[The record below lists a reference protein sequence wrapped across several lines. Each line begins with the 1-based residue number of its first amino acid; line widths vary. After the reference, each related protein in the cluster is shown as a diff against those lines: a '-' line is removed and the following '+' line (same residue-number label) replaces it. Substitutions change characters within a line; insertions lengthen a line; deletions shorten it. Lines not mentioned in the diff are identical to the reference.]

1 MIRLRASVASTALL
15 AVAWLLPPA
24 TVRAQDTQSG
34 TIRGKVTAPGG
45 IPVGNAQVSI
55 VGTTIGSMT
64 ARDGEYVIRNAPV
77 GARTVRV
84 RMIGY
89 APATSPV
96 TVPAGGSATLNFELT
111 VQAMALDEVVV
122 TGTAGAARKREVGN
136 SIGTINLATA
146 PKVQTDFGSMI
157 AGSLSGVQVT
167 GGSGNAGAGKAIR
180 LRGNTSV
187 ALSNQPL
194 LYIDGVRVR
203 SDEYPKNLPEA
214 GSNLRSGNINASP
227 LNDIAPDDIERIE
240 VVKGAAA
247 ATLYGT
253 DAAAGVIQIFTK
265 RGSQGAPKWQTNV
278 TTGVSKEQKFGTND
292 AKLLFMDPFL
302 RTGKSMEAQA
312 QVSGG
317 TANNVRYFL
326 SGSSSSAEGVLP
338 LDLDRKY
345 NVRAN
350 LDFSPLKNVT
360 VSWNSSYSNSNIAN
374 TPAGN
379 NAHGIT
385 LNAFRRD
392 RNYFA
397 SANPDTIRQVL
408 RYKLNTYIDRSVLG
422 LTGTWAPHPLF
433 NSRMTLGMDRAAVEN
448 RNLRPYGFYGAAQG
462 IINDQR
468 WENRTLSVD
477 WVNSLDQNYLNNDF
491 HVTMSFGTQYV
502 NSDVADNSSYSEN
515 FPGPGQPTVSS
526 GSLKN
531 AFENRQM
538 VITGGGFAQAMMGY
552 KDRYF
557 MTFGLRVDGNSAFG
571 KNFGLQKYPKVSG
584 SWVASDESWWPA
596 RFGTTLKL
604 RAALGQAGRAPGAF
618 DAVQTWVPVGWGTQ
632 PAFRPSNLGNAD
644 LGPERTTETEAGF
657 DLTAFDNR
665 LTMDFTAYRA
675 RTTDALFPVTSVPS
689 LGFLNS
695 QLKNVGTME
704 KHGLEMTIGG
714 TVLDREHLGINATL
728 SLTTNS
734 SKVVSLGGAPAFTI
748 GSGNAFAWVMEGQ
761 PVPVIRGRLVRN
773 KDALVNAGSAPDTVG
788 NHIFGPAAP
797 TRIIGG
803 TVTVR
808 TWRGITASVRGEY
821 QGGAYIS
828 ENSSFQALSRT
839 VLWPTC
845 FGAYDRIAAGQQ
857 ITNWQNATCVQK
869 NTREDMF
876 IFKADFFKLRDFTV
890 TVPLGKAIPGTSSSS
905 LVFTAQNFLRR
916 NYGLPMFDPE
926 QSGND
931 GYNVAARYISEH
943 IPAPAVF
950 MTSLRVSF

>member
-1 MIRLRASVASTALL
+1 MNRFRTRFLWAAL
-15 AVAWLLPPA
+15 AFAWLVPSMA
-24 TVRAQDTQSG
+24 VHAQVNQTGTV
-34 TIRGKVTAPGG
+34 RGKVTAPGG
-45 IPVGNAQVSI
+45 LPIANAQVSV
-55 VGTTIGSMT
+55 VGTLVGGVS
-64 ARDGEYVIRNAPV
+64 ARDGEYVIRNVPA
-77 GARTVRV
+77 GAQTLRV

-89 APATSPV
+89 APTTSPV
-96 TVPAGGSATLNFELT
+96 TVPAGGSATVNFELT

-146 PKVQTDFGSMI
+146 PKAQSDFGAMI

-203 SDEYPKNLPEA
+203 SDEYPKNLPET

-227 LNDIAPDDIERIE
+227 LNDISPDDIERIE

-265 RGSQGAPKWQTNV
+265 RGAQGAAKWQAHV
-278 TTGVSKEQKFGTND
+278 TTGLNKLQQFGTDD
-292 AKLLFMDPFL
+292 AKYLFMDPFL

-326 SGSSSSAEGVLP
+326 SAGSSSSEGVLP

-345 NVRAN
+345 TVRAN
-350 LDFSPLKNVT
+350 MDFVPVKNLT
-360 VSWNSSYSNSNIAN
+360 IAWNSSYTNNNLQN

-397 SANPDTIRQVL
+397 NANPDTIRQVL
-408 RYKLNTYIDRSVLG
+408 RYKLNTYIDRSVFG
-422 LTGTWAPHPLF
+422 LTGSWAPVQMF
-433 NSRMTLGMDRAAVEN
+433 NTRMTLGLDRAAVEN
-448 RNLRPYGFYGAAQG
+448 RNLRPFGFYGAAQG

-468 WENRTLSVD
+468 WVNRTVSVD
-477 WVNSLDQNYLNNDF
+477 WVNSLEHNFLNNDLHATF
-491 HVTMSFGTQYV
+491 SFGTQYV
-502 NSDVADNSSYSEN
+502 NSEVADNSSYSEN
-515 FPGPGQPTVSS
+515 FPPGSPTVSS

-531 AFENRQM
+531 AFENRQQ
-538 VITGGGFAQAMMGY
+538 VITGGGFAQAMLGF

-557 MTFGLRVDGNSAFG
+557 ATIGLRVDGNSAFG
-571 KNFGLQKYPKVSG
+571 KNFGLQQYPKISG
-584 SWVASDESWWPA
+584 SWVISDESWWPS

-604 RAALGQAGRAPGAF
+604 RSALGQAGRAPGAF
-618 DAVQTWVPVGWGTQ
+618 DAVQTWNPIGWGGQ

-665 LTMDFTAYRA
+665 MTVDFTAYRA
-675 RTTDALFPVTSVPS
+675 KTTDALFPVTATPS

-695 QLKNVGTME
+695 QLKNVGEMQ
-704 KHGLEMTIGG
+704 KQGVEMTVGG
-714 TVLDREHLGINATL
+714 KILDRENLGINL
-728 SLTTNS
+728 NVSVTTNS
-734 SKVVSLGGAPAFTI
+734 SKVLSLGGAPTFQI
-748 GSGNAFAWVMEGQ
+748 GSSNAWAYVIEGQ
-761 PVPVIRGRLVRN
+761 PVPVIRGRYIRNPNQLVT
-773 KDALVNAGSAPDTVG
+773 AGSVPDTVG

-797 TRIIGG
+797 TQILGG
-803 TVTVR
+803 TLTVR
-808 TWRGITASVRGEY
+808 TWKGITASIRGEY

-845 FGAYDRIAAGQQ
+845 FGAYDKIAAGQM
-857 ITNWQNATCVQK
+857 ITAWENATCVQK
-869 NTREDMF
+869 NTKEDMF
-876 IFKADFFKLRDFTV
+876 IFKADFYKIRDLTV
-890 TVPLGKAIPGTSSSS
+890 TIPLGKAIPGTTNSSV
-905 LVFTAQNFLRR
+905 VFTGQNFFRK
-916 NYGLPMFDPE
+916 NYGMPMFDPE

-931 GYNVAARYISEH
+931 GFNVAARYISEH

-950 MTSLRVSF
+950 MTSLRISF

>member
-1 MIRLRASVASTALL
+1 MPARAARS
-15 AVAWLLPPA
+15 
-24 TVRAQDTQSG
+24 QETQTG

-45 IPVGNAQVSI
+45 MPIGNAQVSV
-55 VGTTIGSMT
+55 VGTVIGAVS
-64 ARDGEYVIRNAPV
+64 ARDGEYVIRNAPA
-77 GARTVRV
+77 GARTLRV
-84 RMIGY
+84 RLIGY
-89 APATSPV
+89 APASAPV
-96 TVPAGGSATLNFELT
+96 TVPAGGSATVNFELT
-111 VQAMALDEVVV
+111 VQATALDEVVV

-136 SIGTINLATA
+136 SIGTINLTTS
-146 PKVQTDFGSMI
+146 PKVNSDFGAMI
-157 AGSLSGVQVT
+157 AGSLSGVQVA

-194 LYIDGVRVR
+194 LYVDGVRVR

-227 LNDIAPDDIERIE
+227 LDDISPDDIERIE

-265 RGSQGAPKWQTNV
+265 RGAQGAAKWQASV
-278 TTGVSKEQKFGTND
+278 GTGFNKLQQFGTDD
-292 AKLLFMDPFL
+292 AKYLFMDPFL
-302 RTGKSMEAQA
+302 RTGKSMDAQA

-326 SGSSSSAEGVLP
+326 STGASSVEGVLP

-345 NVRAN
+345 TMRAN
-350 LDFSPLKNVT
+350 MDFAPAKTLT
-360 VSWNSSYSNSNIAN
+360 VAWNSSYTNNIIQN

-392 RNYFA
+392 RNYF
-397 SANPDTIRQVL
+397 SNANPDTIRQVL
-408 RYKLNTYIDRSVLG
+408 RYKLNTYIDRAVLG
-422 LTGTWAPHPLF
+422 MTGTWAPHPLF
-433 NSRMTLGMDRAAVEN
+433 NSKMTIGLDRASVEN

-468 WENRTLSVD
+468 WVNRTVSVD
-477 WVNSLDQNYLNNDF
+477 WVNSLDQNYLDNAF
-491 HVTMSFGTQYV
+491 HITFSFGTQYV
-502 NSDVADNSSYSEN
+502 NSEVADNSSYSEN

-557 MTFGLRVDGNSAFG
+557 ATLGMRVDGNSAFG
-571 KNFGLQKYPKVSG
+571 ENFGLQQYPKISG
-584 SWVASDESWWPA
+584 SWVASDESWWPS
-596 RFGTTLKL
+596 RFGATLKL

-632 PAFRPSNLGNAD
+632 PAFRPSNLGNPD

-665 LTMDFTAYRA
+665 VTMDFTAYRA

-704 KHGLEMTIGG
+704 KHGIEMTVGG
-714 TVLDREHLGINATL
+714 TVLDRENLGITAAL
-728 SLTTNS
+728 SVTTNAS
-734 SKVVSLGGAPAFTI
+734 EVISLGGAPAFQI
-748 GSGNAFAWVMEGQ
+748 GSTNAFAWVIEGQ
-761 PVPVIRGRLVRN
+761 PVPVIRGRLIRN
-773 KDALVNAGSAPDTVG
+773 PNALVAAGAAPDTVG
-788 NHIFGPAAP
+788 NHVFGPSAP

-808 TWRGITASVRGEY
+808 TWRGITASLRGEY

-828 ENSSFQALSRT
+828 ENASFQALSRT

-845 FGAYDRIAAGQQ
+845 FDAYDRIAAGQQ
-857 ITNWQNATCVQK
+857 ITNKENAMCVQK

-876 IFKADFFKLRDFTV
+876 IFKADFFKLRDLTL
-890 TVPLGKAIPGTSSSS
+890 TVPLGKAIPGTTSST
-905 LVFTAQNFLRR
+905 LVFSAQNFFRR
-916 NYGLPMFDPE
+916 NYGMPMFDPE

-931 GYNVAARYISEH
+931 GFNVAARYISEH